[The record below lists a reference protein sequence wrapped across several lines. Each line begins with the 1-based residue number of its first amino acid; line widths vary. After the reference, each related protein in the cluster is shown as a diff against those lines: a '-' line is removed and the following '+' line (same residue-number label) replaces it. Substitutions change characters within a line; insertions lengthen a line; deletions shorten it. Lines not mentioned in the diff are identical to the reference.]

1 MAAPAI
7 VGPLLAPL
15 PTPIEALVSQWFH
28 QDHPIENW
36 DHYLERLVTMPVS
49 DLWRSIDESKKKR
62 GAVPVAVL
70 PPRARRRCVP
80 ADDADVP
87 AALRAG
93 GAGNVSS

>member
-49 DLWRSIDESKKKR
+49 DLWRSIDESKKKGGSSSGR
-62 GAVPVAVL
+62 T
-70 PPRARRRCVP
+70 
-80 ADDADVP
+80 
-87 AALRAG
+87 AA
-93 GAGNVSS
+93 SSASTLCSGR